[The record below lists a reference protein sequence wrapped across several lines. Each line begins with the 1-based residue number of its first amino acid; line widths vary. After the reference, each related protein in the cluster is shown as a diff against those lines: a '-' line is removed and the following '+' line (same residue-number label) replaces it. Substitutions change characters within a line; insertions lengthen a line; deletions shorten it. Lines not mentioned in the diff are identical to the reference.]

1 MLPAQ
6 VNNQGYKQPQA
17 FEESAAPTRYDKQRH
32 WKDIPN
38 VRAAPQGESKRA
50 EDRTCSSHTPTY
62 VPCHPEITKL
72 CSHSWSNCSSHAIL
86 CRLSLAFG
94 TLTDSKP
101 PKSIR
106 AGAKRGHYRA
116 MRDTD
121 LLSWCY
127 MNTMTTCCRRKPS
140 TQTSTGSIQSRQNCQ
155 QHSQPVE
162 QVTYSSTGHSWSS
175 HSWACLQTFLLEIFH
190 TELSQCAHLRCFEH
204 GALSLLSKLP
214 LYTLWLCLIQ
224 Y

>member
-17 FEESAAPTRYDKQRH
+17 FEESAAPIRYDKQIH
-32 WKDIPN
+32 GTDIPN
-38 VRAAPQGESKRA
+38 VRVAPQGESEWA
-50 EDRTCSSHTPTY
+50 EDKTCSSHTPTR

-72 CSHSWSNCSSHAIL
+72 CSHSWPNCSSHAII

-94 TLTDSKP
+94 TVTDSKA
-101 PKSIR
+101 PKRTR
-106 AGAKRGHYRA
+106 AGGKRGHYRA
-116 MRDTD
+116 MRGTD

-127 MNTMTTCCRRKPS
+127 MNTMHTCSRRKLS
-140 TQTSTGSIQSRQNCQ
+140 TQTSRGSVQSRQNCQ
-155 QHSQPVE
+155 QPSQPVE
-162 QVTYSSTGHSWSS
+162 QITYSGTGHSWSS

-190 TELSQCAHLRCFEH
+190 TELSQCAHLLCFEH

-214 LYTLWLCLIQ
+214 
-224 Y
+224 